1 MQKVISVILVL
12 MFSNAVY
19 ADEIKLYKKG
29 TRITFKED
37 THCMDNDTA
46 LSIVGKLKLCP
57 EQCEIKLKGLS
68 AVHKIELE
76 ALSKKLGLQKES
88 FLKIVAAK
96 DITIDKLNTE
106 ALVAASEKSS
116 QWWKTTLYITTGLVL
131 GAGIA
136 IGTSYLTE

>member
-37 THCMDNDTA
+37 THCMNNDTA

-57 EQCEIKLKGLS
+57 EQCGIKLKGLT
-68 AVHKIELE
+68 AIHQVEIE
-76 ALSKKLGLQKES
+76 ALSKKLSVQKES
-88 FLKIVAAK
+88 YLKIMSIK
-96 DITIDKLNTE
+96 DSTIDKLNIE
-106 ALVAASEKSS
+106 ALVAASEQDS
-116 QWWKTTLYITTGLVL
+116 QWWKTTLYIATGLVL

-136 IGTSYLTE
+136 IGTTYLTE

>member
-37 THCMDNDTA
+37 THCMNNDTA

-57 EQCEIKLKGLS
+57 EQCNIKINGLT
-68 AVHKIELE
+68 AIHKVEVE
-76 ALSKKLGLQKES
+76 ALSKKLSAQKES
-88 FLKIVAAK
+88 YLKIISIK
-96 DITIDKLNTE
+96 DTTIDKLNIE
-106 ALVAASEKSS
+106 ALVAASAQDS

-136 IGTSYLTE
+136 IGTTYIAE